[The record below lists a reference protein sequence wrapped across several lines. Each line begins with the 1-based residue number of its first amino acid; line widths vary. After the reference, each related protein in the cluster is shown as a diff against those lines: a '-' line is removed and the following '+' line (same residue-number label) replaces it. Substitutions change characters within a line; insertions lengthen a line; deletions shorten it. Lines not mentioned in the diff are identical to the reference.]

1 MEYIF
6 SYANIIKKSK
16 FVNSNLSRPLQS
28 FWKVAVQQYLGI
40 NITVNNIQGNWKGLY
55 PSIKINIDEDP
66 SEINKS
72 YSFPEL
78 VLIDFNIYK
87 SILIFKPVI
96 KKLYAENI
104 SYKNNYKNFILLLNS
119 RNNKNYIILESLEF
133 AKSNIIITEG
143 KNLLKP

>member
-1 MEYIF
+1 MKILKYIIIIILAYIVISLTIARAF
-6 SYANIIKKSK
+6 VIYAENNEVLIEKYINKS
-16 FVNSNLSRPLQS
+16 
-28 FWKVAVQQYLGI
+28 LGI

-96 KKLYAENI
+96 KKLYAEKFEFNMVYDELVSHLENI
-104 SYKNNYKNFILLLNS
+104 VTN
-119 RNNKNYIILESLEF
+119 
-133 AKSNIIITEG
+133 
-143 KNLLKP
+143 